1 VAFKD
6 SEDLIGYFSTVGI
19 CKLIA
24 QPELKLTLNNKNWFG
39 VYINSQPDELLYTS
53 QFILKDNVG

>member
-1 VAFKD
+1 
-6 SEDLIGYFSTVGI
+6 LIGYFSTVGI

-24 QPELKLTLNNKNWFG
+24 QPELKLSLNNKIWSG